1 MWTLRKPDLRKAKK
15 DIDVVL
21 AHCKKL
27 GAGDK
32 PLLEQLYDDY
42 DNGGGVATPLQLL
55 PLDGKKDIIRGQ
67 YAKTTGKQP
76 GKRANN
82 HLVYIRTEL
91 NKNVVKCPYCSVNA
105 PQQLDHYMDKSHY
118 GQLAVCR
125 LNLVPLCGT
134 CNNKK
139 GEKPYTDFVH
149 PYYQRFPAADFLVA
163 DCKIVKNR
171 VVAKFL
177 IDRVA
182 LGDNALADKIEKQIV
197 HISLR
202 QRLQKATTEFLSQTF
217 LSFCGSTDAE
227 LKSFLN
233 QHLLNTSAL
242 YGRNDWRTA
251 LLRGLAV
258 CPQFDV
264 NVVKNMVSK
273 PINGGGA

>member
-1 MWTLRKPDLRKAKK
+1 MWILKKPDLRKAKK

-21 AHCKKL
+21 AHCDNL
-27 GAGDK
+27 DAGDK

-42 DNGGGVATPLQLL
+42 DNGDGAVTPLQLQ
-55 PLDGKKDIIRGQ
+55 PLDGKKAIIRGQ
-67 YAKTTGKQP
+67 YAKTS
-76 GKRANN
+76 GKRPDKRRNN
-82 HLVYIRTEL
+82 PLVYIRTEL
-91 NKNVVKCPYCSVNA
+91 NRGIVKCPYCSVNA
-105 PQQLDHYMDKSHY
+105 PQQLDHYMDKSTY

-149 PYYQRFPAADFLVA
+149 PYYQQFPQADFLVA

-171 VVAKFL
+171 VVATFR
-177 IDRVA
+177 IDKAA
-182 LGDNALADKIEKQIV
+182 LNNNALADKIEKQMV
-197 HISLR
+197 HICLR
-202 QRLQKATTEFLSQTF
+202 QRLQKAMTEFLSQTF

-227 LKSFLN
+227 LKAFLH
-233 QHLLNTSAL
+233 QHLLKTPAM

-251 LLRGLAV
+251 LLRGLSI